1 MNYFFAY
8 FIDFKCRNAD
18 CFGCVFVSPIQ
29 SAAAPPFCEAAPPS
43 HQSTNSPPVT

>member
-29 SAAAPPFCEAAPPS
+29 AAAPPFCEAAPPS